1 MPTGGLRCPPVG
13 LTGRATAIAGVPLCA
28 FPTPEETPMRTV
40 RSLASAVAALAMTV
54 AGAATLTLASAPPAA
69 ALDNGLALTPQ
80 MGFNNWNAT
89 HCGADF
95 NEDMVKGIADLFVS
109 SGLKDAGYQYV
120 NLDDC
125 WAEQNRDANGDYVP
139 NATRFP
145 HGIKA
150 LADYVH
156 SKGLKFGLYTSAGTL
171 TCAQTM
177 PGSLGHE
184 RQDARLWASWGVD
197 YLKYDNCNN
206 QGVDAKKRYTDMRDA
221 LLATG
226 RPILFSM
233 CEWGENK
240 PWTWAKDVGNSWRT
254 TGDISDGYDSM
265 LSIVHQNMALAQYA
279 GPGHWNDPD
288 MLEVGNG
295 GMSDTEYRS
304 HFSLWSEMAA
314 PLLIGSDLRK
324 ASAATMKILTN
335 KEVIA
340 VDQDELGVQ
349 GAPISTDGGRDVF
362 VKPLSGGDRAVA
374 LFNESDAPQRI
385 STTAT
390 AAGLPASTGYTLR
403 DLWAHTTSETAGTIA
418 ATVPAHGTVMVR
430 VAPSRKWPA
439 YPPAVDAGVDLPVA
453 YPGAL
458 PIVQPGTPADLT
470 TPVTNSGRLPA
481 IRVKDTLTAP
491 DGWTVKATSP
501 RSTPILGTD
510 RSLRTS
516 WTVEAPAGAKP
527 GTYDLTVKAT
537 FLGGSATSTV
547 QVSVLKLTA
556 PPSGTSYLSDLS
568 WLRATNGYGPVE
580 KDTSNGESDAGDGH
594 PITIGGTVYKKGLGA
609 HAPGSIEYYAAGKC
623 TSVST
628 DVGVDDEK
636 TAKGTVTFE
645 IWADGKKVADS
656 GLLTTDDPAKH
667 LTADVG
673 GASFVRLIATDGG
686 DGNDSDHADWAD
698 AQISCT

>member
-1 MPTGGLRCPPVG
+1 
-13 LTGRATAIAGVPLCA
+13 
-28 FPTPEETPMRTV
+28 MRTV
-40 RSLASAVAALAMTV
+40 RSIRSLASAVIALAVSV
-54 AGAATLTLASAPPAA
+54 AGAATITLASAPPAA

-89 HCGADF
+89 HCGPDF
-95 NEDMVKGIADLFVS
+95 NEAMVKSIADLFVS

-184 RQDARLWASWGVD
+184 QQDAKLWASWGVD

-206 QGVDAKKRYTDMRDA
+206 QGVDAQKRYTAMRDA
-221 LLATG
+221 LKATG

-233 CEWGENK
+233 CEWGQNK
-240 PWTWAKDVGNSWRT
+240 PWLWAKDVGNSWRT
-254 TGDISDGYDSM
+254 TGDISDNYASM

-295 GMSDTEYRS
+295 GMNDTEYRS
-304 HFSLWSEMAA
+304 HFSLWSVMAA

-324 ASAATMKILTN
+324 ASAETMKILTN
-335 KEVIA
+335 KDVIA
-340 VDQDELGVQ
+340 VDQDRLGVQ

-362 VKPLSGGDRAVA
+362 VKPLANGDRAVA
-374 LFNESDAPQRI
+374 LFNESDSPQRI
-385 STTAT
+385 TTSAK
-390 AAGLPASTGYTLR
+390 AAGLPAAPGYAVR
-403 DLWAHTTSETAGTIA
+403 DLWAHTTRETAGTIA

-430 VAPSRKWPA
+430 VSASRRWA
-439 YPPAVDAGVDLPVA
+439 MYPPAVDTGIDVPVA

-458 PIVQPGTPADLT
+458 PIIQPGTATSMT
-470 TPVTNSGRLPA
+470 TAVTNSGRLPA
-481 IRVKDTLTAP
+481 IKVRSDLTGP
-491 DGWTVKATSP
+491 DGWTVQATT
-501 RSTPILGTD
+501 RRTTPVLASNRRLAT
-510 RSLRTS
+510 T
-516 WTVEAPAGAKP
+516 WTVQPPADAKP
-527 GTYDLTVKAT
+527 GTYDLTAKAAY
-537 FLGGSATSTV
+537 LGASAESTV

-556 PPSGTSYLSDLS
+556 PPSGTSYLSDVS
-568 WLRATNGYGPVE
+568 WLRASNGWGPVE
-580 KDTSNGESDAGDGH
+580 KDMSNGETAAGDGH
-594 PITIGGTVYKKGLGA
+594 PITINGTVYKKGLGV
-609 HAPGSIEYYAAGKC
+609 HAPSSVEYYTAKKC
-623 TSVST
+623 TSVSA

-636 TAKGTVTFE
+636 TANGSVTFE
-645 IWADGKKVADS
+645 LWADGTKVADS
-656 GLLTTDDPAKH
+656 GLLTTADAAKH

-673 GASFVRLIATDGG
+673 GAAFVRLIVTDGG
-686 DGNDSDHADWAD
+686 NGNDSDHADWAD
-698 AQISCT
+698 AQITCS

>member
-1 MPTGGLRCPPVG
+1 
-13 LTGRATAIAGVPLCA
+13 
-28 FPTPEETPMRTV
+28 MRTV
-40 RSLASAVAALAMTV
+40 RSLASAAVALAMSVT
-54 AGAATLTLASAPPAA
+54 GAATITLASAPPAA

-125 WAEQNRDANGDYVP
+125 WAAKDRDVNGDYVP

-156 SKGLKFGLYTSAGTL
+156 SKGLKFGLYTSAGTM

-184 RQDARLWASWGVD
+184 RQDAKLWASWGVD

-206 QGVDAKKRYTDMRDA
+206 EGVDAKKRYTDMRDA

-226 RPILFSM
+226 RPILYSM
-233 CEWGENK
+233 CEWGENQ
-240 PWTWAKDVGNSWRT
+240 PWLWAEDVGNSWRT
-254 TGDISDGYDSM
+254 TGDISDSYSSM
-265 LSIVHQNMALAQYA
+265 LSIVHQNMALAKYA
-279 GPGHWNDPD
+279 GRGHWNDPD

-295 GMSDTEYRS
+295 GMSDAEYRS

-340 VDQDELGVQ
+340 VDQDRLGVQ
-349 GAPISTDGGRDVF
+349 GVPISTDGGRDVF
-362 VKPLSGGDRAVA
+362 VKPLDGGDRAVA

-385 STTAT
+385 TTSAT
-390 AAGLPASTGYTLR
+390 AAGLPKASAYTVR
-403 DLWAHTTSETAGTIA
+403 DLWAHTTSETAGAIA

-430 VAPSRKWPA
+430 VSPSRDWVR
-439 YPPAVDAGVDLPVA
+439 YPPAVDAGVGLPVA
-453 YPGAL
+453 YPGAI
-458 PIVQPGTPADLT
+458 PIIQPGVPAKVT
-470 TPVTNSGRLPA
+470 TSVTNSGRLPA
-481 IRVKDTLTAP
+481 IDVRASLTGP
-491 DGWTVKATSP
+491 DGWDVRATSRRTAP
-501 RSTPILGTD
+501 VLTTD
-510 RSLRTS
+510 RRLDTT
-516 WTVEAPAGAKP
+516 WTVTPPAGTEE
-527 GTYDLTVKAT
+527 GTYDLTVTSAY
-537 FLGGSATSTV
+537 LGASATSTV

-556 PPSGTSYLSDLS
+556 PPSGSSYLSDLA

-580 KDTSNGESDAGDGH
+580 KDTSNGESKAGDGH
-594 PITIGGTVYKKGLGA
+594 PITIGGAVYPKGLGA
-609 HAPGSIEYYAAGKC
+609 HAPGSIEYYAAGTC
-623 TSVST
+623 TSVSA

-636 TAKGTVTFE
+636 TAKGSVTFE
-645 IWADGKKVADS
+645 IWADGNKVADS
-656 GLLTTDDPAKH
+656 GRLTTDDPAKH

-673 GASFVRLIATDGG
+673 GASFVRLIVTDGG

-698 AQISCT
+698 ARITCT